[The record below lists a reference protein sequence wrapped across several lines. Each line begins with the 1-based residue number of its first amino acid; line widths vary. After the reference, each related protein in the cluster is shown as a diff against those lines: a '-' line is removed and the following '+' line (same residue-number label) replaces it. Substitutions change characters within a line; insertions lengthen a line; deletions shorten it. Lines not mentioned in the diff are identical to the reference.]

1 MDHMCLKMICCGIF
15 IEKCKGNNFNYLN
28 TTKYKTGC
36 QSVKKDLLSEI
47 AVNKHF
53 KETDIAKYGY
63 MKSASS
69 IYLDI

>member
-15 IEKCKGNNFNYLN
+15 IEKCKDNNFNYLN
-28 TTKYKTGC
+28 TIKYKTGC